1 MPNNNQIEF
10 GLFDW
15 IDFSDPAKLGAAFQQ
30 RFKLLEHADAAGY
43 YCFHLAE
50 HHLTPLSGVPS
61 PGIFLA
67 AASQRTSRIRLGP
80 LVFLL
85 PLYHPVRLAQE
96 ICMLD
101 HLSGGRLQLGTGRG
115 ISPHELRLLGADA
128 EDSRAQHDEAFK
140 LLLEL
145 LSTGK
150 TAGFHGKHYNFEA
163 LDIVLRPVQQ
173 PYPPLWYPVID
184 PERARWAGSE
194 GINTVTL
201 LPANDY
207 CRSVVDVY
215 REAWEANKG
224 SASRLNADAE
234 QPKFGL
240 MRQVYIGESHQTA
253 LEEAK
258 AAYDVHSWAF
268 LYLWDVFGEAKEH
281 AYLKDW
287 DAQRNGGGVL
297 VGTVDEVR
305 EQVEQQF
312 DTTGADYFVANFSF
326 GDLTDEQVM
335 RTAQAFSDEVMPK
348 VRGATRSKVH

>member
-1 MPNNNQIEF
+1 MADIEF

-15 IDFSDPAKLGAAFQQ
+15 IDFSDPANLGDAFSQ

-43 YCFHLAE
+43 YCYHLAE

-67 AASQRTSRIRLGP
+67 AASQRTARIRLGA

-101 HLSGGRLQLGTGRG
+101 HLSGGRIDLGTGRG
-115 ISPHELRLLGADA
+115 ISPHELRLLGADFN
-128 EDSRAQHDEAFK
+128 DSRGQHDEAFK
-140 LLLEL
+140 ILLEL

-150 TAGFHGKHYNFEA
+150 LAGFHGKHYDFEA
-163 LDIVLRPVQQ
+163 LDMVLRPVQK

-184 PERARWAGSE
+184 PERAAWAGSQ

-207 CRSVVDVY
+207 CRSVIDAY
-215 REAWEANKG
+215 SQAWQANRD
-224 SASRLNADAE
+224 STARLNAHVAE
-234 QPKFGL
+234 PKFGL
-240 MRQVYIGESHQTA
+240 MRQVYIAETHEQA
-253 LEEAK
+253 LREAK

-268 LYLWDVFGEAKEH
+268 LYLWDVFGEAQEH
-281 AYLKDW
+281 AYLKDL
-287 DAQRNGGGVL
+287 DAGIAGGGL
-297 VGTVDEVR
+297 LFGTAAEVR
-305 EQVEQQF
+305 EQVERQL
-312 DTTGADYFVANFSF
+312 DATGANYFVANFTF
-326 GDLTDEQVM
+326 GNLTDEQVV
-335 RTAQAFSDEVMPK
+335 RSATAFTEEVKSK
-348 VRGATRSKVH
+348 VRPSSSAPAPK

>member
-1 MPNNNQIEF
+1 MADGIEF

-15 IDFSDPAKLGAAFQQ
+15 IDFSDPARLGAAFQQ
-30 RFKLLEHADAAGY
+30 RLKLLEYADAAGY
-43 YCFHLAE
+43 YSYHLAE

-67 AASQRTSRIRLGP
+67 AASQRTTRIRLGA

-101 HLSGGRLQLGTGRG
+101 HLSGGRIDLGTGRG
-115 ISPHELRLLGADA
+115 ISPHELRLLGADFN
-128 EDSRAQHDEAFK
+128 DSRGQHDEAFRI
-140 LLLEL
+140 LLEL

-150 TAGFHGKHYNFEA
+150 LAGFRGKHYNFDA
-163 LDIVLRPVQQ
+163 LDIILRTVQK

-184 PERARWAGSE
+184 PERAAWAGSE

-215 REAWEANKG
+215 AEAWQANRG
-224 SASRLNADAE
+224 SPSRLNAHVAA
-234 QPKFGL
+234 PKFGL
-240 MRQVYIGESHQTA
+240 MRQVYIAETHDKA
-253 LEEAK
+253 FEEAK
-258 AAYDVHSWAF
+258 AAFDKHAWAF
-268 LYLWDVFGEAKEH
+268 LYLWDVFGEAQEH

-287 DAQRNGGGVL
+287 DAQIAGGGVL
-297 VGTVDEVR
+297 VGTASEIR
-305 EQVEQQF
+305 EQVEQQL
-312 DTTGADYFVANFSF
+312 DLTGANYFVANFTF

-335 RTAQAFSDEVMPK
+335 RSATAFTQEVMP
-348 VRGATRSKVH
+348 RIGPASRAFAPS